1 MEEYGYKL
9 GKTIGTG
16 SYGIVYEA
24 LLEKQKI
31 PVAVKIISKRK
42 AVGEYLSR
50 FLPREVQ
57 VMKAL
62 RHRNIINFYQA
73 IETTSRV
80 YLVLELAPQGDI
92 IRRLKKLGPLQEC
105 QAGKWFSQLSRGM
118 AYIHSKGIV
127 HRDLKLENLLLDKK
141 ENIKISDFGF
151 AKVAMMPSEGKRNIY
166 SQANLC
172 QTHCGS
178 YAYACPEIL
187 MGQPYN
193 PFLSDVW
200 SMGVIL
206 YAFVTAT
213 MPFDDTNLR
222 RLLRS
227 MQDQV
232 HFPEKSD
239 ISDDCK
245 GLVWGM
251 LRQAPRRI
259 TVLTVLRSPW
269 VLKHLPERP
278 EVELKAL
285 EAFCDP
291 LNLEGESAPS
301 PEQVNGTKSRP
312 RSEPQLQGTGE
323 SCTQ

>member
-1 MEEYGYKL
+1 MATAGVGSEQDVSCPEQAAAPQPHTIMEEYGYKL

-57 VMKAL
+57 CPGGQRYWAAVLAVLSDVVCKTIAADPKIALLDSLDELSRRGEVMKAL

-127 HRDLKLENLLLDKK
+127 HRWE
-141 ENIKISDFGF
+141 
-151 AKVAMMPSEGKRNIY
+151 
-166 SQANLC
+166 
-172 QTHCGS
+172 
-178 YAYACPEIL
+178 
-187 MGQPYN
+187 
-193 PFLSDVW
+193 
-200 SMGVIL
+200 
-206 YAFVTAT
+206 
-213 MPFDDTNLR
+213 
-222 RLLRS
+222 
-227 MQDQV
+227 
-232 HFPEKSD
+232 
-239 ISDDCK
+239 
-245 GLVWGM
+245 
-251 LRQAPRRI
+251 
-259 TVLTVLRSPW
+259 
-269 VLKHLPERP
+269 
-278 EVELKAL
+278 
-285 EAFCDP
+285 
-291 LNLEGESAPS
+291 
-301 PEQVNGTKSRP
+301 
-312 RSEPQLQGTGE
+312 
-323 SCTQ
+323 